1 MTRRR
6 RMFAN
11 AFAAISAA
19 MLGLATGALWM
30 LPTTYLRSSLPWL
43 AVPLGALL
51 GWAIA
56 HWVLPRRGAALLAAL
71 ATLLAAAYV
80 SVLIAAARLAGNMDM
95 GLVEA
100 MRIAGAGML
109 WSLVRLSLDVVQ
121 LVQRGL
127 GLAAFRQGSLAE
139 LLFRDLAM
147 YLRQPAPDE
156 TLTAAAAH
164 FMQRDL
170 PGIGG

>member
-1 MTRRR
+1 
-6 RMFAN
+6 
-11 AFAAISAA
+11 
-19 MLGLATGALWM
+19 MLGLAAGALWM
-30 LPTTYLRSSLPWL
+30 LPTAYLRSSLPWL

-56 HWVLPRRGAALLAAL
+56 RWVLPRRGAALLAAL

-80 SVLIAAARLAGNMDM
+80 SGLIAAARLAGNMDM

-121 LVQRGL
+121 LVWF
-127 GLAAFRQGSLAE
+127 AAGA
-139 LLFRDLAM
+139 AV
-147 YLRQPAPDE
+147 AAW
-156 TLTAAAAH
+156 TA
-164 FMQRDL
+164 RRS
-170 PGIGG
+170 IGR

>member
-6 RMFAN
+6 RVFAN

-19 MLGLATGALWM
+19 MLGLAAGALWM
-30 LPTTYLRSSLPWL
+30 LPTAYLRSSLPWL

-56 HWVLPRRGAALLAAL
+56 HWVLPRPGAALLAAL

-95 GLVEA
+95 GLTEA

-109 WSLVRLSLDVVQ
+109 WSLVRLSLDVAQ
-121 LVQRGL
+121 LAWF
-127 GLAAFRQGSLAE
+127 AAGA
-139 LLFRDLAM
+139 AV
-147 YLRQPAPDE
+147 AAW
-156 TLTAAAAH
+156 TA
-164 FMQRDL
+164 RRS
-170 PGIGG
+170 IGR